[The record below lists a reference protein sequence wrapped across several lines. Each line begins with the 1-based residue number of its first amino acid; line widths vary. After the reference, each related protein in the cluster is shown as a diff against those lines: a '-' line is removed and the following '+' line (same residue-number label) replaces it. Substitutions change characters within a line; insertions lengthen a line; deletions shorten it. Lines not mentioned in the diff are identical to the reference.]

1 MRTSTAGSSS
11 KSAGF
16 TLIELAIVVL
26 LISLFSVASVSLVL
40 DRNHGD
46 LQASARRLAGVVK
59 YLFNEAALNGLEQRL
74 IYNLDDGTYRSQELD
89 ASGHLY
95 DAEDLGREA
104 RLRDGI
110 RFTDV
115 KVSGRGS
122 FSSGEVTIRV
132 HPSGWLEETIVHL
145 ATEGG
150 EELTM
155 RINSLTG
162 SSEIFEGYRS
172 F

>member
-1 MRTSTAGSSS
+1 MRISTAGSSS

-26 LISLFSVASVSLVL
+26 LISLFAVASVSLVL
-40 DRNHGD
+40 DRNRGD

-89 ASGHLY
+89 ASGQLY

-104 RLRDGI
+104 RLREGI

-115 KVSGRGS
+115 KVAGRGS
-122 FSSGEVTIRV
+122 FSSGEVTVRV
-132 HPSGWLEETIVHL
+132 HPSGWLEETIIHL
-145 ATEGG
+145 TSEGG

-162 SSEIFEGYRS
+162 SSEIYEGYRS